1 MNKKSPLIRV
11 DFKGYLIHATFKIIS
26 VAFYLCWLAL
36 IVAAIKAT
44 HSVGMLIALFFAF
57 LALLIAIGANYAID
71 DPSKR
76 LVKFN
81 LDFNSDEFKEA
92 VVCYWKYV
100 GVVVIFTA
108 FYFIGRLIY
117 LYKLSK
123 NSYKMFSRYNAIIE
137 KYNAEKKPIQD
148 HKVEIFK
155 VESELINPLDPELW
169 SKNVAYYFAE
179 SEINNGF

>member
-1 MNKKSPLIRV
+1 MDLNEINEKQDGIFIFVSIVGIVLFIALLMK
-11 DFKGYLIHATFKIIS
+11 
-26 VAFYLCWLAL
+26 AFEKRKEGDG
-36 IVAAIKAT
+36 AA
-44 HSVGMLIALFFAF
+44 MLTALFFAF

-92 VVCYWKYV
+92 VVCYWKYA

-123 NSYKMFSRYNAIIE
+123 NSYKVFSYYNSIIE
-137 KYNAEKKPIQD
+137 EYNAEKKPIEN
-148 HKVEIFK
+148 HKVKIFK
-155 VESELINPLDPELW
+155 VDSKLINPLDPKLW
-169 SKNVAYYFAE
+169 SKNVAYCFAE
-179 SEINNGF
+179 SEIDNGF

>member
-1 MNKKSPLIRV
+1 MDLNEINENQDGLFIFVAIVGIVLFVALLVHAFDKRKKG
-11 DFKGYLIHATFKIIS
+11 DN
-26 VAFYLCWLAL
+26 W
-36 IVAAIKAT
+36 
-44 HSVGMLIALFFAF
+44 GMWTALFFAF

-81 LDFNSDEFKEA
+81 LSFNSDEFKEA
-92 VVCYWKYV
+92 VVCYWGYA
-100 GVVVIFTA
+100 GVVVLFTA

-123 NSYKMFSRYNAIIE
+123 NASKMFSRYNSIVE
-137 KYNAEKKPIQD
+137 KYNAKEKPIQD
-148 HKVEIFK
+148 RKAEIFR
-155 VESELINPLDPELW
+155 VESGLTNPLDPELW

-179 SEINNGF
+179 SEKENA

>member
-1 MNKKSPLIRV
+1 MDLNEINEKQDGIFIFVSIVGIVLFIALLMKAFEKRKKGDS
-11 DFKGYLIHATFKIIS
+11 A
-26 VAFYLCWLAL
+26 
-36 IVAAIKAT
+36 
-44 HSVGMLIALFFAF
+44 GMWTALFFAF
-57 LALLIAIGANYAID
+57 LALLIVIGANYAID

-81 LDFNSDEFKEA
+81 LDFNSNEFKEA
-92 VVCYWKYV
+92 VVCYWGYA

-148 HKVEIFK
+148 HKAEIFK
-155 VESELINPLDPELW
+155 IDSKLVNPLDPELW
-169 SKNVAYYFAE
+169 NKNVAHCFVE
-179 SEINNGF
+179 SEINNGKEEA